1 MIEENKKPKARII
14 GADSNV
20 FNLIGI
26 CQRELKRNG
35 YREKAQ
41 ELIERVTS
49 SKSFDEALQIMTEYV
64 NPVSEFGMDED
75 EFDIDI

>member
-1 MIEENKKPKARII
+1 
-14 GADSNV
+14 
-20 FNLIGI
+20 LIGI

>member
-1 MIEENKKPKARII
+1 M
-14 GADSNV
+14 
-20 FNLIGI
+20 IGI